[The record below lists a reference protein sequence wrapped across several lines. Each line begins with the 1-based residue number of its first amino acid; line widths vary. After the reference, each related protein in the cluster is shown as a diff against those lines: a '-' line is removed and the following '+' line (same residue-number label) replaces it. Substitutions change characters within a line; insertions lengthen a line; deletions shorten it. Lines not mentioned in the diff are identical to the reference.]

1 MASKKSYSRFFI
13 ILQEDEKGH
22 GLSSDKAP
30 SGYTKIE
37 VKNNKCK
44 LSYYVQNL
52 KKSDTSYYMA
62 LICDKKDIKNII
74 KLSKMNID
82 EHGRAD
88 IVCEYDGNNIGNVG
102 INVESISGSAII
114 AMNGKN
120 VKCIMNGFITPDV
133 SNEWR
138 KYEVITEQNLV
149 REINE
154 VKFDEYEKKI
164 EDKKIEEQKI
174 QDSKAD
180 ASKIRKESV
189 KETTLNEN
197 FNEEKELENSDIE
210 DRNDVVE
217 SQQDEK
223 ISIENVYENIKNG
236 SIELT
241 EEELEDLLRHKKK
254 SKESDKEYCNCDE
267 CNECDEEKH
276 KDKKEKK
283 EKKKNDEECD
293 EHEKKE
299 KEHKKEE
306 KDKLEYE
313 ECYEC
318 KDKEK
323 KEKKEFEI
331 DFKYEDN
338 IIENKNAMNK
348 FFKEIVKD
356 FEEVEGYNDIK
367 NCKWYKVKIYQLE
380 DMYCMNDYKK
390 YTVIYYPMIC
400 YYPYISKY
408 KHCMIGHK
416 HDKDGNLKYIV
427 YAIPGNK
434 SEEEQPYGG
443 KTGFVTWMPNKENTD
458 YGYWLM
464 FYDFKNSTV
473 VVPVKK

>member
-102 INVESISGSAII
+102 VSVESISGSAII

-120 VKCIMNGFITPDV
+120 VKSIMNGFITPDV

-164 EDKKIEEQKI
+164 EEKKVEETKL
-174 QDSKAD
+174 DV
-180 ASKIRKESV
+180 SKIRKENTLDENVSV
-189 KETTLNEN
+189 EKQSPKLDVKNE
-197 FNEEKELENSDIE
+197 
-210 DRNDVVE
+210 NDVVK
-217 SQQDEK
+217 SQEDEK

-241 EEELEDLLRHKKK
+241 EKELEDLLRHKKK
-254 SKESDKEYCNCDE
+254 NKKSDKEYCECDE
-267 CNECDEEKH
+267 CNECDEYDDKKH
-276 KDKKEKK
+276 KDKKEDKKEDKECEEYEEKEKIHKK
-283 EKKKNDEECD
+283 EKKVD
-293 EHEKKE
+293 
-299 KEHKKEE
+299 
-306 KDKLEYE
+306 YE

-318 KDKEK
+318 KENKNKD
-323 KEKKEFEI
+323 KKEFDI
-331 DFKYEDN
+331 DFKHEDN
-338 IIENKNAMNK
+338 IMENKNAMNN
-348 FFKEIVKD
+348 FFKEIVND
-356 FEEVEGYNDIK
+356 FEEVEGFNDIR

-443 KTGFVTWMPNKENTD
+443 KTGFVTWMPNKEKTD